1 MISTVDTT
9 LSVIN
14 GYACIVPVQYPNW
27 YDIPEIGFINHGEWS
42 DPYIEYKGKQIN
54 SHIIEDAM
62 YEEYCEECEPGKDNL
77 DDFAIYMKNHTEYVY
92 NLIDEINVC
101 I

>member
-27 YDIPEIGFINHGEWS
+27 YDIPGIGFIFLTVGL
-42 DPYIEYKGKQIN
+42 I
-54 SHIIEDAM
+54 
-62 YEEYCEECEPGKDNL
+62 
-77 DDFAIYMKNHTEYVY
+77 HTLNIKV
-92 NLIDEINVC
+92 NRLIRIL
-101 I
+101 